1 MTSVTAP
8 TATQAAASASPTRT
22 GTTVASVE
30 ADRGFA
36 AAMNEVGATTSAA
49 PDTSVAFRHQTSR
62 SGELKPEQAFES
74 FVLRSFIEEMLPK
87 ENTAVFGSGTA
98 GNIWRSMLA
107 ERIADEMAAGGGI
120 GIAKTISRD
129 APAKPD

>member
-1 MTSVTAP
+1 MTSVSPLVGTAAP
-8 TATQAAASASPTRT
+8 APISPKREAGPLGESTTTNTGFSAALSEAQQASQSAASDP
-22 GTTVASVE
+22 
-30 ADRGFA
+30 
-36 AAMNEVGATTSAA
+36 
-49 PDTSVAFRHQTSR
+49 AFRHQASR
-62 SGELKPEQAFES
+62 TGELKPEQAFES

-129 APAKPD
+129 AASKVR